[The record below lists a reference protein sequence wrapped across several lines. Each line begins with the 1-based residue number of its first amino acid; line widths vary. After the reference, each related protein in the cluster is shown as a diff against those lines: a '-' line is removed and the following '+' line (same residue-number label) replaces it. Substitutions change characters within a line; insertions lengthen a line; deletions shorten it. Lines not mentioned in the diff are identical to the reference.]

1 MKITACLA
9 LSLIFILVSSL
20 KIHRPQ
26 HDYDNVDTYLQG
38 LIEEQGK
45 FEAGM

>member
-1 MKITACLA
+1 MKISACLT
-9 LSLIFILVSSL
+9 LSLIFILASSL
-20 KIHRPQ
+20 KIHRPH
-26 HDYDNVDTYLQG
+26 HDYDNVSTYLQG

>member
-1 MKITACLA
+1 MKISAFLT
-9 LSLIFILVSSL
+9 LSLLFILASSL

-26 HDYDNVDTYLQG
+26 HDYDDVETYLQG
-38 LIEEQGK
+38 LVEEQGK